1 VSLPSPA
8 GEWRLKVVEVL
19 TSTSDLCRTLAEAG
33 EPDGVAV
40 LARRQTQARGSR
52 GRSWAAPVGN
62 LFLSVLL
69 RPHDPARD
77 AAQWSLLAG
86 VALADA
92 LAPIVPSSA
101 SVKLKWPNDVLLDE
115 RKLAGI
121 LVESATDTRGEL
133 RYIVI
138 GIGVNLA
145 VAPDLPD
152 RRAAC
157 LAELGKPPGPEEFAS
172 ELLSRIGHWRRVR
185 LLEGFAPIRTAWHAR
200 AASVGTHMTLRHD
213 GQVLGGAYAG
223 LGEDGSLLLQTGGR
237 VRAFTT
243 GEVLLGQEPPCSQS

>member
-1 VSLPSPA
+1 VSLAPPA
-8 GEWRLKVVEVL
+8 PEWRLKIVEVL

-33 EPDGVAV
+33 EPDGMAV
-40 LARRQTQARGSR
+40 LARRQTQGRGSR
-52 GRSWAAPVGN
+52 GRSWDAPVGN

-69 RPHDPARD
+69 RPRDAARD

-92 LAPIVPSSA
+92 LAPYVPLA
-101 SVKLKWPNDVLLDE
+101 GAVRLKWPNDVLLDG

-121 LVESATDTRGEL
+121 LVESATDSRGAL

-138 GIGVNLA
+138 GMGVNLA
-145 VAPDLPD
+145 GAPDLPD

-157 LAELGKPPGPEEFAS
+157 LAELGPPPAPDAFAA
-172 ELLSRIGHWRRVR
+172 ELLDRIGHWRRMR
-185 LLEGFAPIRTAWHAR
+185 LVEGFAAIRSAWHAR
-200 AASVGTHMTLRHD
+200 ATALGDHMTLRHG
-213 GQVLGGAYAG
+213 GQVVGGLYAG

-243 GEVLLGQEPPCSQS
+243 GEVLFGQEPPCSPS